1 MRHIGG
7 ALAAVCVLAGGVEAQ
22 APQRFVLVADRTL
35 TAAEG
40 PSAVSDVT
48 DVTVGADG
56 AAYVVQRQD
65 RSVRVFRVDGTVG
78 RLGRSGRGP
87 GEFQG
92 PEAAGWRGD
101 TLVVTDPYAYRI
113 VGFLRDGRP
122 AFTRTYAID
131 GFLPRAL
138 MADGSTLGY
147 QIPLSKSIAEGRQTS
162 TELLSATNPHGPA
175 RVIAR
180 LPLRHHTARVII
192 GSGENRNDAFFPQPF
207 GDADLYDV
215 DPFGRWIVSVS
226 RPVATGRQGT
236 FTLTWRGADGAVLR
250 SVRVPYRPLPLPGRT
265 VRDTIEHYGEV
276 FSRAFAGIPKARL
289 EDLVRD
295 AVFAP
300 RFLPPVTAVVAGLDG
315 TTWVRRAGIG
325 AATWMV
331 FDARGAHV
339 AYVTAPGTVNI
350 MAATLRSAWGS
361 SQDPDGVPRVTRF
374 TVQREVR

>member
-1 MRHIGG
+1 M
-7 ALAAVCVLAGGVEAQ
+7 
-22 APQRFVLVADRTL
+22 
-35 TAAEG
+35 
-40 PSAVSDVT
+40 
-48 DVTVGADG
+48 
-56 AAYVVQRQD
+56 
-65 RSVRVFRVDGTVG
+65 RVFRADGTAG

-87 GEFQG
+87 GELQG
-92 PEAAGWRGD
+92 PELAGWRGD

-147 QIPLSKSIAEGRQTS
+147 RIPQSKAIAEGRQIS
-162 TELLSATNPHGPA
+162 TELLSATNPRGPA

-192 GSGENRNDAFFPQPF
+192 GSGVNRNEAFFPQPF

-226 RPVATGRQGT
+226 RQVATGRQGT

-250 SVRVPYRPLPLPGRT
+250 TVRVPYRPVPPPGSM

-300 RFLPPVTAVVAGLDG
+300 RFLPPVTSIVAGLDG
-315 TTWVRRAGIG
+315 TTWVRRAGSG

-350 MAATLRSAWGS
+350 VAATLRSAWGS
-361 SQDPDGVPRVTRF
+361 SQDADGVPRVTRY
-374 TVQREVR
+374 TVQREVRR